1 MTQIRFFNFY
11 NFSTFTTIDILFV
24 EMIRFI
30 ITAPDS
36 LSLFGEY
43 VKINNITI
51 SINFRTTLT
60 FKKSSL

>member
-1 MTQIRFFNFY
+1 MMQIRFFNFY
-11 NFSTFTTIDILFV
+11 NIIDILFV

-43 VKINNITI
+43 VKINNITT
-51 SINFRTTLT
+51 SINLCTTLT